1 MNPYD
6 CLYREAH
13 GIIMDHGTNLPPI
26 VLRLDL

>member
-1 MNPYD
+1 MNPHD
-6 CLYREAH
+6 CLCELH